1 MNKTILFLV
10 LIFTIVISML
20 GSIVLFK
27 HLGITF
33 KSNSDTVLRRAALVV
48 ASNNERETIFFK

>member
-1 MNKTILFLV
+1 MNKTILFLILV
-10 LIFTIVISML
+10 FTIVISIL

-33 KSNSDTVLRRAALVV
+33 RSNNDTVLRRAALVV